1 MKLGASP
8 CPSYILDHQTMTLIL
23 KAMLIIVTA
32 SLKTNETIDQ
42 PTINNSSQT
51 NRLQTCA
58 ILYKA
63 QATCTCISIYSF
75 ILCVMLTNQ
84 RPWMI
89 DNDKNN
95 LFLHSKV
102 SKLACIIIFCNE
114 ENGEPSHRL
123 NLHPMIKVC
132 KQQPKLQTMLWWCAY

>member
-1 MKLGASP
+1 MN
-8 CPSYILDHQTMTLIL
+8 LIL
-23 KAMLIIVTA
+23 KAMLIIVMA

-42 PTINNSSQT
+42 PTINNSLQT

-63 QATCTCISIYSF
+63 QATCTCTRINSF

-84 RPWMI
+84 KPWMI

-95 LFLHSKV
+95 LFFHSKV
-102 SKLACIIIFCNE
+102 SKVACIIIFCNK
-114 ENGEPSHRL
+114 ENGELSH
-123 NLHPMIKVC
+123 
-132 KQQPKLQTMLWWCAY
+132 